1 MVVMDQQVQTIQVVA
16 VVAQFAVELLH
27 QHLVKEVQE
36 VLEQQVQ

>member
-1 MVVMDQQVQTIQVVA
+1 MVVMDQQVQTMQVVA
-16 VVAQFAVELLH
+16 VVAQFAVELLY